1 VRPKVDRPLIGDA
14 EDNCGGFSRAFFTP
28 QNWARGSRAH
38 LRKTGIFAAKKYRM
52 RDIKL
57 SGREAAVVRAIGFAE
72 SMLGAEILD
81 STRMELEDVGDT
93 LNGLIAAG
101 FVETIPYAEQVDL
114 AEMPATAFEVNP
126 AYVHEL
132 RLAIARR

>member
-1 VRPKVDRPLIGDA
+1 MLLP
-14 EDNCGGFSRAFFTP
+14 S
-28 QNWARGSRAH
+28 
-38 LRKTGIFAAKKYRM
+38 RKTGILAAKNWVM

-81 STRMELEDVGDT
+81 STRMEPEDVGDT

-101 FVETIPYAEQVDL
+101 FIETIPYAEQIDL
-114 AEMPATAFEVNP
+114 AEMPATAFEINP

-132 RLAIARR
+132 RVAIARR

>member
-1 VRPKVDRPLIGDA
+1 
-14 EDNCGGFSRAFFTP
+14 
-28 QNWARGSRAH
+28 
-38 LRKTGIFAAKKYRM
+38 M
-52 RDIKL
+52 RDVKL

-72 SMLGAEILD
+72 SMMGAEILD
-81 STRMELEDVGDT
+81 STHMELDDVGDT

-101 FVETIPYAEQVDL
+101 LVETIPYSEQIDL

-132 RLAIARR
+132 RQAVARR